1 MLAYACDARQ
11 TGGPA
16 TPTLAAAAAA
26 AAKAVAATELATEAL
41 QV

>member
-16 TPTLAAAAAA
+16 TPTLAAAAA
-26 AAKAVAATELATEAL
+26 KAVAATELATEAL